1 MDYLFLKPTFQVMVK
16 LFYMRHVFRKKSK
29 CFSGYV
35 DPAISGTDFIGNLF
49 FFYKDSIDQSEDDKI
64 ITD

>member
-1 MDYLFLKPTFQVMVK
+1 MVK

-49 FFYKDSIDQSEDDKI
+49 FFYKDSIGQSDDDKI